1 MRSLQVLEAKQDY
14 RRNARSRQRQDLV
27 KIVVQCEDDSALFA
41 RGVDNVLIRSGNEAH
56 LLNVNGIDTAIP
68 ELLGGQPGEA
78 FV

>member
-1 MRSLQVLEAKQDY
+1 VLEAKQDY

-27 KIVVQCEDDSALFA
+27 KIVVQCEYDSALFA
-41 RGVDNVLIRSGNEAH
+41 RGIDNVLIRSGNEAH